1 MARQPLRPLPLPKH
15 WRRRVG
21 SAAVHAI
28 ALARVDVA
36 GITVHPDEMRMD
48 IEIRKIPAGIMTQ
61 PGNPSVGVVAGT
73 RYSTRQ
79 TDLLK
84 TTVTLGGQ
92 VIAGRW
98 AA

>member
-1 MARQPLRPLPLPKH
+1 MARQPHLPLPLPKH
-15 WRRRVG
+15 WRRRVS

-28 ALARVDVA
+28 ALAWVDVA

-48 IEIRKIPAGIMTQ
+48 VQIRKIPAGIMTQ
-61 PGNPSVGVVAGT
+61 PGNPSVGVVART

-79 TDLLK
+79 TNLVARS
-84 TTVTLGGQ
+84 VTLGGQ
-92 VIAGRW
+92 VIPGRR